1 MIKFCISKKQKN
13 DTQNLGRPM
22 KNWAAIIPFLGIMEV
37 QPLKSWDAILQKTG
51 TEPLTKNR
59 NVLYYI

>member
-1 MIKFCISKKQKN
+1 
-13 DTQNLGRPM
+13 M

-37 QPLKSWDAILQKTG
+37 QSLKSWDAILQKTG